1 MSFNFVS
8 KNISAPSEY
17 GANLSGAFV
26 GDFDGDGSDL
36 ANVSHI
42 EQSHQGGIEDFRLV
56 FFSNTTSSLS
66 NERTIRGHAHLR
78 YSPTDQ
84 EFEIGTDKVK
94 LTSIPTASNTVVP
107 SHLLTLDSSNRLIKT
122 DFNIAQGGAGQFQ
135 YYGSNGALT
144 ASSNLRFDG
153 NVFYVQTGLVHNR
166 TQYTTSSYIALSDYY
181 IAVSNSS
188 GADIVLTLP
197 SASLLTSG
205 QTFIV
210 KDEAG
215 NALQHSIIISASTG
229 ETIDSRNNVI
239 IESPHGAL
247 NIYSDGDSKFFV
259 Y

>member
-1 MSFNFVS
+1 MSFNFV
-8 KNISAPSEY
+8 
-17 GANLSGAFV
+17 ANKVASPDGTPAIYSGSFT
-26 GDFDGDGSDL
+26 GDVNGDGADL
-36 ANVSHI
+36 TNVSHI
-42 EQSHQGGIEDFRLV
+42 EQSHQGATDDYRLV
-56 FFSNTTSSLS
+56 FFNNSTSSYS
-66 NERTIRGHAHLR
+66 NERNIRGHAHLR

-94 LTSIPTASNTVVP
+94 FTSIPTASNSLMP
-107 SHLLTLDSSNRLIKT
+107 SQLLTLDSNNRLIKA

-135 YYGSNGALT
+135 YYGPNGALT

-153 NVFYVQTGLVHNR
+153 DVFYVQTGMVHNR
-166 TQYTTSSYIALSDYY
+166 TQYTSSSDIVLSDYY
-181 IAVSNSS
+181 VAVSNSS
-188 GADIVLTLP
+188 GADITLTLP

-215 NALQHSIIISASTG
+215 NAPQYSIIISASVGDTV
-229 ETIDSRNNVI
+229 DSRNSVV

-247 NIYSDGDSKFFV
+247 NIYSDGVSKFFV

>member
-8 KNISAPSEY
+8 KNIAAPSGY
-17 GANLSGAFV
+17 NAHLSGAFT

-42 EQSHQGGIEDFRLV
+42 EQSHQGAADDYRLV
-56 FFSNTTSSLS
+56 FFNNSTSSYS
-66 NERTIRGHAHLR
+66 NERSIRGHAHLR

-94 LTSIPTASNTVVP
+94 FTSIPLASNSVMP
-107 SHLLTLDSSNRLIKT
+107 SQLLTLDSNNRLIRA

-135 YYGSNGALT
+135 YYGPNGALT

-153 NVFYVQTGLVHNR
+153 NVFYVQTGMVHNR
-166 TQYTTSSYIALSDYY
+166 TQYTSSSDIVLSDYY
-181 IAVSNSS
+181 VAVSNSS
-188 GADIVLTLP
+188 GTDITLTLP

-215 NALQHSIIISASTG
+215 NAPQYSIIISASVGDTV
-229 ETIDSRNNVI
+229 DSRNSVV